1 MRPDLGFF
9 GQLKGVLWLS
19 NIDEDKVH
27 PNDSILWWCG
37 TSNRLLVQERFGLG
51 FTYYPRDAIYRL
63 ERRLLQ
69 QAYFSK
75 LPNLGICT

>member
-27 PNDSILWWCG
+27 SNDSMLWYIQPPVG
-37 TSNRLLVQERFGLG
+37 PRKIRPRI
-51 FTYYPRDAIYRL
+51 TYYPRDSIYRL